1 MALGQQ
7 MRNPAFLAALLACTS
22 PAGATAPTITGMT
35 APGPEGALAGTLIE
49 TGAANPAVLIIPG
62 SGPTDRDGNNPLG
75 VTAASYRLLAE
86 ALADKGV
93 SSLRIDK
100 RGMFGSKAALA
111 NANAVTI
118 ADYAADVH
126 AWIKVMQQQTGRDCI
141 WVLGH
146 SEGGLVALAAAQQ
159 EDGICG
165 LLLVA
170 APGRKLQD
178 VMREQ
183 LVGNPA
189 NAAILPDALKALDE
203 LSAGRAIDVSAMHP
217 ALQSLFNPAVQP
229 FLIDMFTHDPAAL
242 AAATDLP
249 ILIVQGGKDIQ
260 VTMVDADALAAGQPG
275 AVKIV
280 LPDMTHVLKDI
291 AGDDRAANMASYS
304 DSSLPVTPGLVE
316 AIAGFVKDGD

>member
-1 MALGQQ
+1 MTYCRTATL
-7 MRNPAFLAALLACTS
+7 ALLIGSALPV
-22 PAGATAPTITGMT
+22 PAMAAPAITAMT
-35 APGPEGALAGTLIE
+35 AQGPEGALSGTLIE
-49 TGAANPAVLIIPG
+49 TGAKNPAVLIIPG

-86 ALADKGV
+86 ALAGKGI

-126 AWIKVMQQQTGRDCI
+126 AWAKVMKEQTGRDCV

-159 EDGICG
+159 SEGICG
-165 LLLVA
+165 LLLIA
-170 APGRKLQD
+170 SPGRKLQD

-183 LVGNPA
+183 LEANPA
-189 NAAILPDALKALDE
+189 NAPVLPDALHALDE
-203 LSAGRAIDVSAMHP
+203 LSAGRTLDVSAMHP

-229 FLIDMFTHDPAAL
+229 FLIDMFTYDPAAL
-242 AAATDLP
+242 AAATKLP
-249 ILIVQGGKDIQ
+249 VLIVQGGKDIQ
-260 VTMVDADALAAGQPG
+260 VSMADADALAAAQPQ
-275 AVKIV
+275 AIKKIM
-280 LPDMTHVLKDI
+280 PDMTHVLKDV

-304 DSSLPVTPGLVE
+304 DSSLPVTPALAE
-316 AIAGFVKDGD
+316 AIAEFVKNGD